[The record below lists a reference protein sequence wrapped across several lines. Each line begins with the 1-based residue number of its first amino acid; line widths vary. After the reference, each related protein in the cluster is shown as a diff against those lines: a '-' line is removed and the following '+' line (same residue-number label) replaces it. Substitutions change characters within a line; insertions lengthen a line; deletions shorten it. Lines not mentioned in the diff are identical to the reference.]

1 MSGLDQIAD
10 FLHQRYGFAQTE
22 SLLGP
27 LMQAVEKRRRET
39 GRESD
44 RDYFDLLSG
53 SPAECSLLIHEIIV
67 PETFFFRY
75 PESFE
80 ALTEWVGAL
89 ERRPLRILSF
99 ACSTGEEPYSIAMA
113 LLQKGW
119 PARDFHIEARDLNES
134 SIARAQR
141 GVYTANSFRTGRSE
155 WQERFFEAHEAHW
168 EVLPSIR
175 SAVSF
180 ERANLLAMEDVA
192 AWDVI
197 FCRNVLI
204 YFSDRQQRSAIA
216 RLRTALADDGILFVG
231 PAEPPLLLQQGWSS
245 SPYSMS
251 FSCLKASPAAG
262 TRVSGPKAPVLRYE
276 APRIKPVTP
285 PVLPQPIPVSQPV
298 EAPPPLE
305 RARDLADLGRTEEA
319 QSLLRGII
327 RENPEALD
335 AHLLMGL
342 IAESAGQATEAE
354 ASYRRVLFID
364 PSHREALQHMSLLL
378 RGQGR
383 HQAADRLR
391 RRASQHASP

>member
-1 MSGLDQIAD
+1 MSGLEHVAD

-27 LMQAVEKRRRET
+27 LTQAVEKRRRET
-39 GRESD
+39 GRDSD
-44 RDYFDLLSG
+44 RDYFALLSG

-75 PESFE
+75 PESFA
-80 ALTEWVGAL
+80 ALTEWVGAI

-119 PARDFHIEARDLNES
+119 SPRDFHIEARDLNEA
-134 SIARAQR
+134 SIARAKR
-141 GVYTANSFRTGRSE
+141 GLYTANSFRTGRSE

-168 EVLPSIR
+168 EVLPSLK

-180 ERANLLAMEDVA
+180 ERANLLALEDVT

-245 SPYSMS
+245 SPYAMS
-251 FSCLKASPAAG
+251 FSCLKVFNTA
-262 TRVSGPKAPVLRYE
+262 VPKAPALRYE
-276 APRIKPVTP
+276 APKIKPVAL
-285 PVLPQPIPVSQPV
+285 PVVPKAVPASEPV
-298 EAPPPLE
+298 EVQPPLE

-319 QSLLRGII
+319 QGLLRGII

-342 IAESAGQATEAE
+342 IAESAGQVAEAE

-383 HQAADRLR
+383 HQAADQLS